1 MNRKRRAARLGIA
14 AVMAAGVLVGGA
26 GTASAGGRPHGPV
39 VSAPLADG
47 LAGPLQ
53 IDVGR
58 DGKVLVG
65 QSFSGTVSTVDRK
78 GHVSDLFNDP
88 GVDGVAYGSQWG
100 SVVYTHTESAGPEGP
115 PPPGFVP
122 KSELRFR
129 SAKGEVKT
137 ITSTLDHEQSKNPDA
152 GQKYGMFGLSDDCA
166 ASLPPDA
173 GLVPY
178 QGIVDSHPYA
188 ITTVHG
194 GWLIADAGGNDI
206 LFVDWRGRVKTI
218 AVLPP
223 QAPVTVSAEAAQANQ
238 LPPCV
243 VGAKFVAE
251 PVPTDV
257 EVGPGGWLYVS
268 TLPGGPEDPS
278 LGARGSVYK
287 VNPWSGRSKLVATG
301 FAGATNL
308 AVSPW
313 GTVYVSELFGNQISK
328 VVGNHGVPVV
338 QVPSPAALEWF
349 GGKLV
354 AGIDAFASGKIVTIT
369 P

>member
-1 MNRKRRAARLGIA
+1 MTKKRRVARIGSAMIIGF
-14 AVMAAGVLVGGA
+14 GVIVAGA
-26 GTASAGGRPHGPV
+26 GQASAGGGHAPR

-78 GHVSDLFNDP
+78 GHVTDVFNDP
-88 GVDGVAYGSQWG
+88 GVDGVEYGRAWG
-100 SVVYTHTESAGPEGP
+100 SVIYTHTEAPDPEAP

-122 KSELRFR
+122 KAELRVHTA
-129 SAKGEVKT
+129 SGETKV
-137 ITSTLDHEQSKNPDA
+137 ISDLLEHETNVNPDG

-166 ASLPPDA
+166 AQIPPEAQILP
-173 GLVPY
+173 Y
-178 QGIVDSHPYA
+178 SGIVESHPYA
-188 ITTVHG
+188 VTDVNG
-194 GWLIADAGGNDI
+194 GWVVADAAGNAI
-206 LFVDWRGRVKTI
+206 TFVSWKGDAKTI

-223 QAPVTVSAEAAQANQ
+223 QAPVVVSAEAAAANK
-238 LPPCV
+238 LPPCT

-257 EVGPGGWLYVS
+257 EVGPGGLYVS

-278 LGARGSVYK
+278 LGARGGVYK
-287 VNPWSGRSKLVATG
+287 VNPWTGKVRKIAGG

-313 GTVYVSELFGNQISK
+313 GTIYVSELFGNQISK
-328 VVGNHGVPVV
+328 VVGDHGVPVV
-338 QVPSPAALEWF
+338 SVPSPAALEWF
-349 GGKLV
+349 NGKLY
-354 AGIDAFASGKIVTIT
+354 AGIDVFASGKIVKIT